1 MQQGLAHNATWLCP
15 DAASRERMLDMDARL
30 RRPRAAAFAVIGVTL
45 LAATT
50 DLGFAPILLLSAA
63 ILGFAITT
71 RVQSRLAAPE
81 YAIFAAWAVAEAAI
95 IVAVAMTGGSE
106 SHAMSWVIIPV
117 ITLPARFGLRP
128 VIAGVACTTV
138 GLLAVVLVAPR
149 DDVGGD
155 TLAIAFP
162 LAALAAVTILSTA
175 LMRSDLEHRTEAII
189 DGLTGMLNRRSLEH
203 RLTELS
209 AQAAVTRKPVS
220 VIAGDLDEFK
230 RINDE
235 HGHAAGDA
243 VLVDV
248 AYRMRKHM
256 RAFDLAYRV
265 GGEEFLVLLPGA
277 TPAQAA
283 DVAEELRAALAA
295 APVAGLPVT
304 MSFGVAGS
312 DGEGFD
318 APAVVAAADA
328 ALYAAKAAGRNR
340 VVVDGAAVGAGV

>member
-1 MQQGLAHNATWLCP
+1 MQHGLTHKATWLCP

-30 RRPRAAAFAVIGVTL
+30 RRPRAVAFGVIGLTL
-45 LAATT
+45 LGATG
-50 DLGFAPILLLSAA
+50 DLGIAPILLLTAA
-63 ILGFAITT
+63 VLGFAITT
-71 RVQSRLAAPE
+71 RIQSRLAAPE
-81 YAIFAAWAVAEAAI
+81 YAIFAAWAVAEATI
-95 IVAVAMTGGSE
+95 VVAVAMTGGSE
-106 SHAMSWVIIPV
+106 SHALSWVIIPV

-128 VIAGVACTTV
+128 VAVGVACTAL
-138 GLLAVVLVAPR
+138 GLLTVVLLAPPE
-149 DDVGGD
+149 DVGGD
-155 TLAIAFP
+155 ALAIAFP
-162 LAALAAVTILSTA
+162 LAALAAVAILSTA

-209 AQAAVTRKPVS
+209 AQAAVTRKPVA

-230 RINDE
+230 RVNDE
-235 HGHAAGDA
+235 HGHATGDA

-283 DVAEELRAALAA
+283 DVAEELRAALAG

-318 APAVVAAADA
+318 AAAVVAAADA

-340 VVVDGAAVGAGV
+340 VVVDGAAVAAAV